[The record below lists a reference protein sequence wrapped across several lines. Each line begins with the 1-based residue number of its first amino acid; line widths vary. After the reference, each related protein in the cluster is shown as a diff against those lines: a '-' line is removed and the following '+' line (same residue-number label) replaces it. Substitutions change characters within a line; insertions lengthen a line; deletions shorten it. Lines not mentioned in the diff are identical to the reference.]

1 MCRELGV
8 WCLAAIPNKKES
20 AKVIETGAR
29 LFIKGSTENSF
40 VHDHDHV
47 AFFPRQN
54 TSDTIDDVHPAT
66 PTKIRLHK
74 RKQHQKTV
82 MSDKSSS
89 PAPSTPQLRPR
100 PKSPKKAKETLF
112 AAGWPIDTTEPAHDM
127 FNTLIE
133 LANTNFTAITG
144 TTSALKAKKKEWELT
159 RAAAIYLKDQFK
171 TKRRND
177 MAEDIAEEVATIIQR
192 MTKGNNTN
200 IGDDDANKIIDSITT
215 RLEQMFKSKLEE
227 LTGNATSLKIT
238 HKTALTQIIA
248 DRVQLTLAGPMGQ
261 MTKEAQTAFDTATN
275 IVEKCEGMMEDIEE
289 AKERLGD
296 ITYKLQK
303 LTKSTLPD
311 GNEGGKTYE
320 GWDHYTNE
328 LDATINQHGEI
339 QASFAKTLQIGAEKQ
354 TEKVASIAAAIW
366 DAKNA
371 ACKFVI
377 REAESD
383 IEGLHWLKAL
393 SEKELVQAANNALEQ
408 IGIEGARNGHSST
421 QFVSAK
427 RIPGGALLYISTEE
441 DAKWLKQ
448 HPNMTN
454 WIEEWDEKIKN
465 SLMRWRKTPSNE
477 RTGSNQQ
484 TSDTPNRK

>member
-1 MCRELGV
+1 
-8 WCLAAIPNKKES
+8 
-20 AKVIETGAR
+20 
-29 LFIKGSTENSF
+29 
-40 VHDHDHV
+40 
-47 AFFPRQN
+47 
-54 TSDTIDDVHPAT
+54 
-66 PTKIRLHK
+66 
-74 RKQHQKTV
+74 

-100 PKSPKKAKETLF
+100 PKSPEKAKETLL
-112 AAGWPIDTTEPAHDM
+112 AAGWPVDTTEPAHDT

-133 LANTNFTAITG
+133 LANANFTAITG

-192 MTKGNNTN
+192 TTKGNNTN
-200 IGDDDANKIIDSITT
+200 IGDDDANEIIDSITT
-215 RLEQMFKSKLEE
+215 RLEQMFEFKLEE

-238 HKTALTQIIA
+238 DETALTQIIA
-248 DRVQLTLAGPMGQ
+248 DR
-261 MTKEAQTAFDTATN
+261 EAQTAFDTATN

-339 QASFAKTLQIGAEKQ
+339 
-354 TEKVASIAAAIW
+354 
-366 DAKNA
+366 
-371 ACKFVI
+371 
-377 REAESD
+377 
-383 IEGLHWLKAL
+383 
-393 SEKELVQAANNALEQ
+393 
-408 IGIEGARNGHSST
+408 
-421 QFVSAK
+421 
-427 RIPGGALLYISTEE
+427 
-441 DAKWLKQ
+441 
-448 HPNMTN
+448 
-454 WIEEWDEKIKN
+454 
-465 SLMRWRKTPSNE
+465 
-477 RTGSNQQ
+477 
-484 TSDTPNRK
+484 